1 MISLMVAHD
10 PNHVIGRD
18 NQLPWH
24 IPEDLAYFKKHTVGK
39 GIVMGRNTYESIG
52 RPLPKRRNIV
62 VSRRENLQIEG
73 ADVVHSLEDAVR
85 LAEEVHEEVMII
97 GGEQIFRSILPLAD
111 RLYITLIHNEFEGDT
126 FFPEY
131 GDGWNLVSESQRFD
145 SGGISYS
152 YLIYER
158 IDGGLPNA

>member
-10 PNHVIGRD
+10 PNRVIGKD

-24 IPEDLAYFKKHTVGK
+24 IPEDLAYFKKHTIGK

-62 VSRRENLQIEG
+62 VTRNPEYRADGI
-73 ADVVHSLEDAVR
+73 DVVHNLDEAIR
-85 LAEEVHEEVMII
+85 LAKEQHEEVMVI
-97 GGEQIFRSILPLAD
+97 GGEQIFRTILPHAD
-111 RLYITLIHNEFEGDT
+111 RLYITLIKQEFDGDT

-131 GDGWNLVSESQRFD
+131 GAEWTAVAESEEQFSGDIRFVYLV
-145 SGGISYS
+145 
-152 YLIYER
+152 LER
-158 IDGGLPNA
+158 NNRHV

>member
-10 PNHVIGRD
+10 PNRVIGKD

-24 IPEDLAYFKKHTVGK
+24 IPEDLAYFKKHTIGK

-62 VSRRENLQIEG
+62 VTRNPEYRADGI
-73 ADVVHSLEDAVR
+73 DVVHNLDEAIR
-85 LAEEVHEEVMII
+85 LAKEQHEEVMVI
-97 GGEQIFRSILPLAD
+97 GGEQIFRTILPQAD
-111 RLYITLIHNEFEGDT
+111 RLYITLIKQEFDGDT

-131 GDGWNLVSESQRFD
+131 GAEWTAVSESEEQVSGDIRFV
-145 SGGISYS
+145 YRVF
-152 YLIYER
+152 ER
-158 IDGGLPNA
+158 KDRHV

>member
-10 PNHVIGRD
+10 PKHVIGRN

-62 VSRRENLQIEG
+62 VSRKQDLQIDG

-85 LAEEVHEEVMII
+85 LAEQVHEEVMII
-97 GGEQIFRSILPLAD
+97 GGEQIFRSILPQAD
-111 RLYITLIHNEFEGDT
+111 RLYITLIHREFEGDT
-126 FFPEY
+126 FFPDY
-131 GDGWNLVSESQRFD
+131 GKGWELTSESERYD
-145 SGGISYS
+145 SGGVPYS
-152 YLIYER
+152 YLIFDR
-158 IDGGLPNA
+158 KNGGPTDA

>member
-10 PNHVIGRD
+10 PNRVIGKD

-52 RPLPKRRNIV
+52 RPLPKRLNIV
-62 VSRRENLQIEG
+62 VSRNESLQIEG
-73 ADVVHSLEDAVR
+73 TDVVNSLDDAIR
-85 LAEEVHEEVMII
+85 IANEVHDEVMII
-97 GGEQIFRSILPLAD
+97 GGEQIFRSILPRAD
-111 RLYITLIHNEFEGDT
+111 RLYITLIHKEYDGDT

-131 GDGWNLVSESQRFD
+131 GDEWQLVSESERLD
-145 SGGISYS
+145 SGGIPYS
-152 YLIYER
+152 YLIFER
-158 IDGGLPNA
+158 NAGGSRDV

>member
-10 PNHVIGRD
+10 PNRVIGKD

-24 IPEDLAYFKKHTVGK
+24 IPEDLAYFKKHTIGK

-62 VSRRENLQIEG
+62 VTRNPEYRADGI
-73 ADVVHSLEDAVR
+73 DVVHNLDEAIR
-85 LAEEVHEEVMII
+85 LAKEQHEEVMVI
-97 GGEQIFRSILPLAD
+97 GGEQIFRTILPHAD
-111 RLYITLIHNEFEGDT
+111 RLYITLIKQEFDGDT

-131 GDGWNLVSESQRFD
+131 GAEWTAVSESEEQVSGDIRFV
-145 SGGISYS
+145 
-152 YLIYER
+152 YLVLER
-158 IDGGLPNA
+158 NNRHV

>member
-10 PNHVIGRD
+10 PNRVIGKD

-24 IPEDLAYFKKHTVGK
+24 IPEDLAYFKKHTIGK

-62 VSRRENLQIEG
+62 VTRNPEYRADGI
-73 ADVVHSLEDAVR
+73 DVVHTLNEAVR
-85 LAEEVHEEVMII
+85 LAEEQHEEVMVI
-97 GGEQIFRSILPLAD
+97 GGEQIFRTILPQAD
-111 RLYITLIHNEFEGDT
+111 RLYITLIKKEFDGDT

-131 GDGWNLVSESQRFD
+131 GPEWTVVSESEEQASGDIRFV
-145 SGGISYS
+145 YRVF
-152 YLIYER
+152 ER
-158 IDGGLPNA
+158 KDRHV

>member
-10 PNHVIGRD
+10 PNRVIGKD

-24 IPEDLAYFKKHTVGK
+24 IPEDLAYFKKHTIGK

-62 VSRRENLQIEG
+62 VTRNPEYRADGI
-73 ADVVHSLEDAVR
+73 DVVHNLDEAIR
-85 LAEEVHEEVMII
+85 LAKEQDEEVMVI
-97 GGEQIFRSILPLAD
+97 GGEQIFRTILPQAD
-111 RLYITLIHNEFEGDT
+111 RLYITLIKQEFDGDT

-131 GDGWNLVSESQRFD
+131 GAEWTAVSESEEQVSGDIRFV
-145 SGGISYS
+145 
-152 YLIYER
+152 YLVLER
-158 IDGGLPNA
+158 NNRHV

>member
-10 PNHVIGRD
+10 PNHVIGKE

-62 VSRRENLQIEG
+62 VSRRADLQIEG
-73 ADVVHSLEDAVR
+73 TDVVHSLEDAVR
-85 LAEEVHEEVMII
+85 LAAEVHEEVMII
-97 GGEQIFRSILPLAD
+97 GGEQIFRSILPKAD
-111 RLYITLIHNEFEGDT
+111 RLYITLIHKEFDGDT
-126 FFPEY
+126 YFPEY
-131 GDGWNLVSESQRFD
+131 GEGWELVSQSDRFQ
-145 SGGISYS
+145 SGEIPYS

-158 IDGGLPNA
+158 TKGGQANV

>member
-10 PNHVIGRD
+10 PNRVIGKD

-24 IPEDLAYFKKHTVGK
+24 IPEDLAYFKKHTIGK

-62 VSRRENLQIEG
+62 VTRNSEYRADGI
-73 ADVVHSLEDAVR
+73 DVVHTLNEAVR
-85 LAEEVHEEVMII
+85 LAEEQHEEVMVI
-97 GGEQIFRSILPLAD
+97 GGEQIFRTILPQAD
-111 RLYITLIHNEFEGDT
+111 RLYITLIKQEFDGDT

-131 GDGWNLVSESQRFD
+131 GPEWTLVSESEEQASGDIRFV
-145 SGGISYS
+145 
-152 YLIYER
+152 YLVFER
-158 IDGGLPNA
+158 KDRHV

>member
-10 PNHVIGRD
+10 PNRVIGKD

-24 IPEDLAYFKKHTVGK
+24 IPEDLAYFKKHTIGK

-62 VSRRENLQIEG
+62 VTRNPEYRADGI
-73 ADVVHSLEDAVR
+73 DVVHTLNEAVR
-85 LAEEVHEEVMII
+85 LAEEQHEEVMVI
-97 GGEQIFRSILPLAD
+97 GGEQIFRTILPQAD
-111 RLYITLIHNEFEGDT
+111 RLYITLIKKEFDGDT

-131 GDGWNLVSESQRFD
+131 GPEWTVVSESEEQVSGDIRFV
-145 SGGISYS
+145 
-152 YLIYER
+152 YLVFER
-158 IDGGLPNA
+158 KDRHV